1 MRTTRTVVLRA
12 EGLLNKWG
20 FSDGDLLADDTGS
33 RHDLLV
39 ELVKE
44 HLLPLLPGV
53 EVDRIVTIHNP
64 VRATDAT
71 AHLIVDDISVPVQ
84 VEFEGEADDDDTA

>member
-1 MRTTRTVVLRA
+1 MRKTRTVVLRS

-20 FSDGDLLADDTGS
+20 FSDGDLVADDTGS

-39 ELVKE
+39 KLVKK

-53 EVDRIVTIHNP
+53 DVDHIVTIHNP
-64 VRATDAT
+64 IRATKAT

-84 VEFEGEADDDDTA
+84 VEFEEDEE

>member
-1 MRTTRTVVLRA
+1 MCKTRTVVLRS

-20 FSDGDLLADDTGS
+20 FSDGDLVADDTGS

-53 EVDRIVTIHNP
+53 DVDRIADTLN
-64 VRATDAT
+64 
-71 AHLIVDDISVPVQ
+71 
-84 VEFEGEADDDDTA
+84 EGEPDGSTFYKARKHGTPMCRGMEELV